1 MKFFPFVILI
11 VSLFYTSAHATL
23 IVDNKPLAWK
33 TIFPEAN
40 TISEYTGEPATATVY
55 HDKKVLGYLFHTIQ
69 IFPIPAYS
77 GKPMDMLV
85 GIDIKGDIVG
95 IKVIEHHEPI
105 LLVGIPEST
114 LTTFVDQ
121 YIGKRVDDHI
131 KVGAGQQSDS
141 INVDAISGATVT
153 VMVMNRAI
161 MSSARKVAIAKGIIA
176 APSVSTLSSATVR
189 MNHDREIDW
198 DALIEAGAIHRMLLN
213 RGEVDDSFANT
224 AAAEVDKAGWG
235 EGRDTFID
243 LYYTYLNI
251 PTIGKNLLGDAQY
264 NHLMSELKPGEHAI
278 ALLANGIYSYR
289 GSGFVRGGIFD
300 RILLRQGDDEISFR
314 DMDYL
319 RLNDVYAQGM
329 PTFSEKA
336 VFIIR
341 PTNTFDPT
349 EEWNLELLVKRQ
361 TGPLDSVFSS
371 FAGKYK
377 IPDEYLLLPSRIVD
391 ENEPIWRAVWRERS
405 FQIAILVA
413 GLSVLTFIMMFQDWL
428 VGFPR
433 ALVYLRNGFL
443 LYTVFFI
450 GWYLLGQLSIVNVF
464 TFTTSITT
472 HNFSW
477 DTFLIDPTMFILWAF
492 VAVIL
497 VMWGRGVYCGWLCPF
512 GAIQTLVNEL
522 ARKFKVPQFEFP
534 QIIHDRLWGIKY
546 LILMAMFGVSL
557 ESLATAERYA
567 EIEPFKTAITLR
579 FDRELPFVLYA
590 LGLIAISVFNSKFY
604 CKYICP
610 LGAALAVPAKLSL
623 VNWLRRRRECGNP
636 CQICAAECEIQAI
649 SSRGEIQINECH
661 YCLDCQV
668 TYWDEHRCPP
678 LVKRNKQLNDAAAR
692 KREKGQTSA
701 VETVIKKM

>member
-1 MKFFPFVILI
+1 MKFFTAVLIL
-11 VSLFYTSAHATL
+11 SLFYTSAHATQP
-23 IVDNKPLAWK
+23 VDNKPLAWR
-33 TIFPEAN
+33 TIFPGAD
-40 TISEYTGEPATATVY
+40 SVSDYTGEPATATVY
-55 HDKKVLGYLFHTIQ
+55 REEKVLGYLFHTIQ
-69 IFPIPAYS
+69 ISPIPAYS
-77 GKPMDMLV
+77 GMPMDMLV
-85 GIDIKGDIVG
+85 GIDLKGEIVG
-95 IKVIEHHEPI
+95 ITVIEHHEPI

-114 LTTFVDQ
+114 LSTFVDQ

-161 MSSARKVAIAKGIIA
+161 MSSARKVAVAKGIIA
-176 APSVSTLSSATVR
+176 APSASALNAATVR
-189 MNHDREIDW
+189 MDHYIDTDW
-198 DALIEAGAIHRMLLN
+198 DALIEAGAIHRMLLS
-213 RGEVDDSFANT
+213 RGEVDKSFANT
-224 AAAEVDKAGWG
+224 AAAEFDKAGWG
-235 EGRDTFID
+235 EGGDTFID
-243 LYYTYLNI
+243 LYYTYLNV
-251 PTIGKNLLGDAQY
+251 PSIGKNLLGEAQY
-264 NHLMSELKPGEHAI
+264 KQLMAELKPGEHAI

-300 RILLRQGDDEISFR
+300 RILLRQGDGEISFR

-319 RLNDVYAQGM
+319 RLSDVYARGM
-329 PTFSEKA
+329 PKLSEKA

-341 PTNTFDPT
+341 STNTFDPAA
-349 EEWNLELLVKRQ
+349 EWNLELLVKRQ
-361 TGPLDSVFSS
+361 TSPLDSVFSS

-377 IPDEYLLLPSRIVD
+377 IPDEYLLLPSSIVD

-405 FQIAILVA
+405 FQITVLVA
-413 GLSVLTFIMMFQDWL
+413 GLVVLTFIMMFQDWL

-433 ALVYLRNGFL
+433 ALAYLRNGFL

-464 TFTTSITT
+464 TFTTAITT

-512 GAIQTLVNEL
+512 GAIQTLVNEV
-522 ARKFKVPQFEFP
+522 ARRFKVPQLEFP

-546 LILMAMFGVSL
+546 LILMAMFAISL

-590 LGLIAISVFNSKFY
+590 LALIVISVFNSKFY

-678 LVKRNKQLNDAAAR
+678 LVKRNKQLSDAAER
-692 KREKGQTSA
+692 KLAKDQTSA
-701 VETVIKKM
+701 VETIIKKM